1 MPVKT
6 RKPSKRHGRDAR
18 RNRSSTRSRESRTSN
33 ATVTTRMETPTI
45 SAFKRAMAR
54 SHDTVLRSTYVVPTA
69 IKQASPLSTLL
80 PPNPQVTINPD
91 AWYRLLAHNPE
102 LCYLSLSGQFNCKNG
117 YYLKAGLDS
126 ISIAGAFRALTPEDN
141 FTGRCVVS
149 GGHRIAFSPK
159 FLDPQTE
166 IQVSGAVRIGKSLA
180 SNLSVEYYLQIFGS
194 SGSSMDFGFPYGSSF
209 SQAVSYILKANNI
222 DVQAFMER
230 SLLDRNIYNKLK
242 RDPAYIPEP
251 LTCKAILFA
260 VRPTVIQ
267 AITLYALAKH
277 QFSNTQDDLVLLGL
291 FGIFD
296 YDIDKYNEVMKE
308 IGYPQLGSKNYNV
321 RRRKPRV

>member
-6 RKPSKRHGRDAR
+6 RKPPRRHRIDAR
-18 RNRSSTRSRESRTSN
+18 RNRSSVRSRESRASHT
-33 ATVTTRMETPTI
+33 TVSTRVETPTI
-45 SAFKRAMAR
+45 SAFKRALTR
-54 SHDTVLRSTYVVPTA
+54 SHNTVLRSAYVVPTA
-69 IKQASPLSTLL
+69 LKQASPLSKLL
-80 PPNPQVTINPD
+80 PSNPQVTINPD

-117 YYLKAGLDS
+117 YFLKAGSNS
-126 ISIAGAFRALTPEDN
+126 ISIAGAFRSLTPNDN
-141 FTGRCVVS
+141 FTGKYVIS
-149 GGHRIAFSPK
+149 GEQRIAFSPK
-159 FLDPQTE
+159 FLDPQAE
-166 IQVSGAVRIGKSLA
+166 IQVTGAVRIGKSLA
-180 SNLSVEYYLQIFGS
+180 NNLSVEYYLQIFGS
-194 SGSSMDFGFPYGSSF
+194 SGSSMDYGFPYGSSF
-209 SQAVSYILKANNI
+209 SQAVSYILKANSI
-222 DVQAFMER
+222 DVQTFMER
-230 SLLDRNIYNKLK
+230 SHLDRNIYNKLK

-277 QFSNTQDDLVLLGL
+277 QFSNTQDDL
-291 FGIFD
+291 FD

-321 RRRKPRV
+321 RRRKPRA